1 LSFRSHARPVAV
13 LTLRRHGTFV
23 EAAYEGGMVSH
34 PTQGAAGP
42 SDGLSPPTVS
52 YANPTDPPIRRAL
65 IAAIERVSGQ
75 PRVSRL
81 YHDYHLYGDKNRP
94 FWGEALR
101 RLEVTVTYD
110 DDRLSEIPPTGP
122 LVVVANH
129 PFGVV
134 DGLIL
139 CHLVSQVRSDFR
151 IMAHEALYRAPEMR
165 SALLPVSFLGPASR
179 RTNIDSCRRAI
190 NHVRDGGA
198 IVIFPAG
205 RVSTALSVF
214 GKAID
219 SPWQPFAAKLIATS
233 KATVLP
239 VFFEGQNSGLFHAA
253 SRISELCREALLIS
267 ETLRR
272 MGTTV
277 RLHIGAPM
285 PFRTLPAREDPQAM
299 LAALMA
305 LTYCLPD
312 SSGNDSMEPEME
324 LDAGFAGEAF
334 QRG

>member
-1 LSFRSHARPVAV
+1 
-13 LTLRRHGTFV
+13 
-23 EAAYEGGMVSH
+23 M
-34 PTQGAAGP
+34 
-42 SDGLSPPTVS
+42 PTVS

-81 YHDYHLYGDKNRP
+81 YHDYHLNGDKTRP
-94 FWGEALR
+94 FWSEALR
-101 RLEVTVTYD
+101 RLEVTVSHD
-110 DDRLSEIPPTGP
+110 EGRLSGIPRTGP

-129 PFGVV
+129 PFGVI

-139 CHLVSQVRSDFR
+139 CHLISQVRDDFR
-151 IMAHEALYRAPEMR
+151 IMAHEALYQAPEMR
-165 SALLPVSFLGPASR
+165 SALLPVSFLGPAAR

-198 IVIFPAG
+198 IIIFPAG

-214 GKAID
+214 GKATD

-239 VFFEGQNSGLFHAA
+239 VFFEGQNSWLFHAA
-253 SRISELCREALLIS
+253 SRIGELCREALLIN

-285 PFRTLPAREDPQAM
+285 PYRTLPAREDPEAM

-305 LTYCLPD
+305 LTYCLRDDPEDGGSD
-312 SSGNDSMEPEME
+312 SDME
-324 LDAGFAGEAF
+324 LDAGFGGEAF